1 MRKASAE
8 DGKEIFCNWENSL
21 ANMENSLTN
30 NRKTSINI
38 CVGNLEE

>member
-1 MRKASAE
+1 MRKASEKDAAQ
-8 DGKEIFCNWENSL
+8 ILCNWENSL